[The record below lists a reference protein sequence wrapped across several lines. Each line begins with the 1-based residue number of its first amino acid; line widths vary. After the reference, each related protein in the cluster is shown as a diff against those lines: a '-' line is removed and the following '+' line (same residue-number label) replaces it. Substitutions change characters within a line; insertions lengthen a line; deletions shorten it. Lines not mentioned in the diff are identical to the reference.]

1 VSESAIANIGFFD
14 DSGVVWPDAPHLH
27 GITMQ
32 LLERELPGRGVQS
45 RRTTVRLRD
54 LASFEGAF
62 LSNARGVAMVSE
74 VDELAVPLSEERFE
88 AIAAA
93 YAAVAWDT
101 I

>member
-1 VSESAIANIGFFD
+1 
-14 DSGVVWPDAPHLH
+14 
-27 GITMQ
+27 
-32 LLERELPGRGVQS
+32 
-45 RRTTVRLRD
+45 
-54 LASFEGAF
+54 
-62 LSNARGVAMVSE
+62 MVSE